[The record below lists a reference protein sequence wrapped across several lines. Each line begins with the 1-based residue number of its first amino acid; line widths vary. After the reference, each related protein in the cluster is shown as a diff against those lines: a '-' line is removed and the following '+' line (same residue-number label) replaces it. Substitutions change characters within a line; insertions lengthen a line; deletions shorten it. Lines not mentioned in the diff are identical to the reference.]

1 MYTYYTPFSSLQGT
15 SLSSGM
21 VVPTLPVIGAVP
33 FIGLFQT
40 LEWLALLLMLAQQWC
55 PQSSVLRGYRRT
67 SILLFRMKG
76 NICSSKNSEQANSCH
91 TYVCKGCIPVC
102 RKAAVCT
109 GNILSSVQDAQNLEC
124 KWQSNEEFHGFLDRK
139 VENNLIL
146 FTS

>member
-1 MYTYYTPFSSLQGT
+1 
-15 SLSSGM
+15 M

-55 PQSSVLRGYRRT
+55 PQSSGATGGLVFF
-67 SILLFRMKG
+67 LFRMKG

-102 RKAAVCT
+102 GKAAVCT
-109 GNILSSVQDAQNLEC
+109 GNIPSSVQDAQNLE
-124 KWQSNEEFHGFLDRK
+124 
-139 VENNLIL
+139 
-146 FTS
+146 

>member
-1 MYTYYTPFSSLQGT
+1 MYTYYTPFSSLRDR
-15 SLSSGM
+15 SLSSSM

-67 SILLFRMKG
+67 SILIFRMTG

-91 TYVCKGCIPVC
+91 TYVHMFA
-102 RKAAVCT
+102 KAAFLSVRRRLCVQVIFQFCSRCT
-109 GNILSSVQDAQNLEC
+109 KPGVTMAI
-124 KWQSNEEFHGFLDRK
+124 K
-139 VENNLIL
+139 
-146 FTS
+146 